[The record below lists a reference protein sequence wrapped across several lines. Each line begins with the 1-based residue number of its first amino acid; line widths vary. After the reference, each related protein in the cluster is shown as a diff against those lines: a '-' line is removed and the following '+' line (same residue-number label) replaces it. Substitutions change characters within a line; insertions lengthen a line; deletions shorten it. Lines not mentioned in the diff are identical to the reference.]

1 MRRHSWFALVVAVA
15 LSGSTAWS
23 APPTDDAGA
32 PEAFARARAAFKRGA
47 FDEAIALLQ
56 AAQSAEPR
64 AVYVFNIARSYEEMG
79 FLREAYDH
87 FVLYPSQPRTTPEL
101 VAEAATRAAA
111 LAPLLQRAAVDL
123 RSLPATTRASLDGG
137 LVPNE
142 VLPVAPGAHTLCVL
156 PSETQ
161 RASCWTRDLDVA
173 RRVVWPPD
181 GGERGTVALPPG
193 ATVRIDGRVLP
204 FAPGVSAVELDAG
217 VHAVEVT
224 ASGAPPQTLRVEVL
238 SGAHVTLAEPGAVAE
253 PTNPGPWVLVGV
265 GSAAAAAGAGLLIA
279 ALVESQPLASSQR
292 DGGVITGLTQAEAQ
306 RLGDEVD
313 TLVLSGSVLAGAGA
327 ALVAGGLTWW
337 ALESEPT
344 DGTEAAGRLWVA
356 PTSLLS
362 VGVGGTF

>member
-1 MRRHSWFALVVAVA
+1 MAAIA
-15 LSGSTAWS
+15 LSAGAARG
-23 APPTDDAGA
+23 APPAGDASAEEVFG
-32 PEAFARARAAFKRGA
+32 RARAAFQRGA

-56 AAQSAEPR
+56 AAQRGEPR

-101 VAEAATRAAA
+101 VADAAARAAA
-111 LAPLLQRAAVDL
+111 LAPLLQRAVVDL
-123 RSLPATTRASLDGG
+123 RSLPATTRAALDGG

-142 VLPVAPGAHTLCVL
+142 VLPLAPGAHTLCVV
-156 PSETQ
+156 PEEAQ
-161 RASCWTRDLDVA
+161 RASCWTRELDAA
-173 RRVVWPPD
+173 RRVAWPPE
-181 GGERGTVALPPG
+181 GGDRGTVALPPG
-193 ATVRIDGRVLP
+193 ATVRIDGQSLP

-224 ASGAPPQTLRVEVL
+224 ASGAPTRTRRIEVL
-238 SGAHVTLAEPGAVAE
+238 ADAHVTLEEPGPLAEPAD
-253 PTNPGPWVLVGV
+253 PGPWILVGV

-279 ALVESQPLASSQR
+279 ALVESQPLASPQR
-292 DGGVITGLTQAEAQ
+292 DGGVITDLTQAEAQ
-306 RLGDEVD
+306 RLGEQVD
-313 TLVLSGSVLAGAGA
+313 TLVLSGSVLAGAGV

-344 DGTEAAGRLWVA
+344 DGAEAAGRLWVA